1 MNLEILSIII
11 AFVVGLLVPV
21 ISYLYKMGI
30 EIAKIK
36 IELKNILNFQN
47 EYKQDVKLL
56 FKKLDSL
63 KDLFHSKSEEYV
75 RKKDYIPDK

>member
-1 MNLEILSIII
+1 
-11 AFVVGLLVPV
+11 
-21 ISYLYKMGI
+21 MGI

-63 KDLFHSKSEEYV
+63 KDLIHLKSEEYV